1 MTEKQRDAL
10 MGLFKERNKTLM
22 EIAGLQGQARAV
34 RNPSAIEAYTNF
46 SYSRQMDF
54 NEERR
59 KVNLRAEERNR

>member
-1 MTEKQRDAL
+1 MSESQREAL

-22 EIAGLQGQARAV
+22 EIAGLQGQARAA
-34 RNPSAIEAYTNF
+34 RNPNTIEAYTNF

-59 KVNLRAEERNR
+59 RVNHRA

>member
-34 RNPSAIEAYTNF
+34 RNPSTIEAYTNF
-46 SYSRQMDF
+46 SYSR
-54 NEERR
+54 
-59 KVNLRAEERNR
+59 